1 LGRVT
6 FSLFGRD
13 FQFISDKDDDEK
25 LVNLAELFQKKIELL
40 KKETKESDS
49 LKLLVFLC
57 INLLNENL
65 KLKEEINKDNSK
77 ENESIILQLIEKIK
91 KTTNKD

>member
-1 LGRVT
+1 MGRVT